1 MPECYFFGMSAT
13 TVKLED
19 GMLREI
25 SRVKPPEQSLSAF
38 VRGVLERDLRRR
50 KMREAAHAYQTLLA
64 ENENERSEVAAWE
77 TANLTAPPKPK
88 RKSK

>member
-1 MPECYFFGMSAT
+1 MSAT
-13 TVKLED
+13 TVKLEH

-38 VRGVLERDLRRR
+38 VRGVLEHDLRRR

-64 ENENERSEVAAWE
+64 ENGDERAEVASWE
-77 TANLTAPPKPK
+77 TADLAVPPKPK

>member
-13 TVKLED
+13 TVKLEH

-50 KMREAAHAYQTLLA
+50 KMREAAYAYQTLLA
-64 ENENERSEVAAWE
+64 ENGDERSEAAAWE
-77 TANLTAPPKPK
+77 TADLTASPKPK
-88 RKSK
+88 RKAK